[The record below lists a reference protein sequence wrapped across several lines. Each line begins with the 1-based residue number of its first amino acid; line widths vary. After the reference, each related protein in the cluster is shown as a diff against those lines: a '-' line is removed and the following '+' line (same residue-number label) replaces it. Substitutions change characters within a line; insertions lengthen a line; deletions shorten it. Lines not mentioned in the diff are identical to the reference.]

1 MERCFESSN
10 CDFGFV
16 YEEFEVFMGYLSR
29 YVYVEMSL
37 EFSGY

>member
-16 YEEFEVFMGYLSR
+16 HEEFEVPMGHPSR
-29 YVYVEMSL
+29 HVYVEMSL
-37 EFSGY
+37 ELSGY